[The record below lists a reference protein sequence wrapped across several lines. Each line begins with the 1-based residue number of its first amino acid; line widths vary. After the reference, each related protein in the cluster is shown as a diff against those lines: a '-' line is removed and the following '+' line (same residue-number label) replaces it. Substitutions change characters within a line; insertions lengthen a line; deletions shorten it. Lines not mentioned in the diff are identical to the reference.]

1 MHRGWVVP
9 TALLTVATVA
19 LPCGGSLSYD
29 VDGPLASSATYA
41 ERALY
46 PVIDMLESDT
56 RDEIRFLPGL
66 LRADSSRF
74 VALIGRQPLGV
85 RWWDTTLKVRVP
97 EPSSRAL
104 EEAWSGGDVEGATSA
119 ARALVS
125 GIMALPFEADSARDA
140 ALRLAVETIEL
151 APAVVALP
159 VASRKAAFTLLAQPA
174 RTTPFDSLPALLM
187 RDPQSRRRA
196 SLEYAALRG
205 AVRTGIPDDTREEI
219 AKQVPSERW
228 DSLQVAHRAWLARHP
243 LHPYATL
250 VELQRL
256 RLFYLA
262 SQNDSAWATARSLY
276 VTHPVRSASEMRYM
290 LLTGAPPP
298 DSFLMEVRIPLE
310 LRASLVGNMRPSAEA
325 WTVLM
330 RAAAVRPRD
339 ALREN
344 LEERLL
350 AAVASD
356 TSAQFVLPASF
367 PAWRANASPL
377 WRYLWAASQL
387 RVGRADAALP
397 YTTLRVTPEQDSSL
411 YTEAVNLTARIH
423 LARGDYVSA
432 AATRGLDDWTRRYIV
447 RVLTP
452 DSIVPQLASAPDA
465 MVSREARLLLAS
477 RSAQAGQWSEAAVQV
492 RPFDAPRA
500 ALYTRIGALVRDTAT
515 NAGLLRYATALAGAG
530 GRLFNES
537 SRFFYR
543 GMMNRDYAL
552 NPQYDE
558 YSRGVWDLP
567 WTPQHERAR
576 MFRSLREGSE
586 RLLAL
591 QAFASYVD
599 RPGVT
604 KAQRT
609 AGVRLA
615 DRTYRQLLATDPSRS
630 DAGYWAD
637 SLPASAAARAIRR
650 AGRR

>member
-1 MHRGWVVP
+1 MRRAWVVP
-9 TALLTVATVA
+9 TALMTVATVA
-19 LPCGGSLSYD
+19 FPCGGSMSYE

-56 RDEIRFLPGL
+56 RGEIRFLPGL
-66 LRADSSRF
+66 VRADSARF
-74 VALIGRQPLGV
+74 GALIGRQPLVV
-85 RWWDTTLKVRVP
+85 RWWDTTSRVRVP

-104 EEAWSGGDVEGATSA
+104 EQAWSGGDVEGATRA
-119 ARALVS
+119 ARVLVS
-125 GIMALPFEADSARDA
+125 EIMALPFDADSARDA

-159 VASRKAAFTLLAQPA
+159 IASRKAAFTRLAQPA
-174 RTTPFDSLPALLM
+174 RTTPFDSLPTLLT
-187 RDPQSRRRA
+187 RDPQSLRRP

-205 AVRTGIPDDTREEI
+205 AVRTDIPAETREELV
-219 AKQVPSERW
+219 KQVPAARW
-228 DSLQVAHRAWLARHP
+228 DSLQVAHRAWLTRHP
-243 LHPYATL
+243 SHPYATL
-250 VELQRL
+250 VELQRM
-256 RLFYLA
+256 RMFYLA

-276 VTHPVRSASEMRYM
+276 AGHPVRAASEMRYM

-298 DSFLMEVRIPLE
+298 DAFLMDVRNPLE
-310 LRASLVGNMRPSAEA
+310 LRASLVGNMRPSFEA
-325 WTVLM
+325 WRSLM
-330 RAAAVRPRD
+330 RAAAERPRD

-356 TSAQFVLPASF
+356 TSAQIVLPATF

-387 RVGRADAALP
+387 RAGRADAALP

-423 LARGDYVSA
+423 LARGDYPSA
-432 AATRGLDDWTRRYIV
+432 ASTRGLDDWTRRYII

-452 DSIVPQLASAPDA
+452 DSIVPQLVSAPDA
-465 MVSREARLLLAS
+465 MVSREAHVLLAM
-477 RSAQAGQWSEAAVQV
+477 RAAQAGQWSDAAAQV

-500 ALYTRIGALVRDTAT
+500 ALYTRIGALTRDTAT

-537 SRFFYR
+537 SRYFYR

-567 WTPQHERAR
+567 WTRQYERTR
-576 MFRSLREGSE
+576 MFRSLRDGSE

-591 QAFASYVD
+591 QAFATYVD
-599 RPGVT
+599 RRDVT
-604 KAQRT
+604 RAQRS
-609 AGVRLA
+609 AAVRLA
-615 DRTYRQLLATDPSRS
+615 DRTYRQLLATDPSRNDS
-630 DAGYWAD
+630 GYWAD
-637 SLPASAAARAIRR
+637 SLPPSAAARAIRR